1 MKRKWKAVL
10 AAAACYALLLG
21 LLTICEGR
29 APEGHIR
36 TLADAFWYSVVTM
49 TTVGYGDLYPVTIT
63 GRLIGLLMMMAS
75 LGAFVALATFV
86 YRMLKGDVLPVL
98 YLKKHRKQ
106 RFTVFLNANEESFA
120 LARRLQDDVN
130 VFPGR
135 AELPEGLNAVAVEQ
149 SALKVLAL
157 PGGERRA
164 VILGPDGTANAQSAR
179 TILPSGRQI
188 VCQTQE
194 TLPGVTAFDRE
205 NACARM
211 YWRAY
216 PIRRAERSIV
226 CMGLGKLGGEMMEQ
240 ALRVNVLGAQR
251 LTYHLFGDTLRFAQD
266 HRMLGRFLALD
277 REEAARDSLFLHA
290 EDWRNAVD
298 VLEKADRILLCM
310 DDDEANREAL
320 AEIRR
325 YFPTKAAIYACM
337 MQGDSGNDAV
347 FFGRDETVFTPEHV
361 FGKRLTETARALNRL
376 YGRQNPENA
385 CEWEALS
392 PTAKRS
398 NMASADH
405 LPVKIDWLLGC
416 GADCAV
422 DAATCRAA
430 YAAYT
435 RLDAAQKDM
444 CRRLEHER
452 WMRNLYLENW
462 QYDGERNNALRRHP
476 LLCPYDELSEA
487 DKAKDDNSWTLL
499 GALAELIESGKGENG

>member
-1 MKRKWKAVL
+1 MKKKGKAIL

-21 LLTICEGR
+21 LLTVCEGR

-36 TLADAFWYSVVTM
+36 TFADAFWYSVVTM
-49 TTVGYGDLYPVTIT
+49 TTVGYGDLYPVTIA
-63 GRLIGLLMMMAS
+63 GRLIGLILMTAS

-98 YLKKHRKQ
+98 YLKKRRKQ

-120 LARRLQDDVN
+120 LARQLQGGVN
-130 VFPGR
+130 IFMGQ
-135 AELPEGLNAVAVEQ
+135 AELPDDLNAVVVEQ
-149 SALKVLAL
+149 SAMNVLTM

-164 VILGPDGTANAQSAR
+164 VILGPNGTANAQSAR
-179 TILPSGRQI
+179 AILSAEKPI
-188 VCQTQE
+188 VCQTRE
-194 TLPGVTAFDRE
+194 ELPGVTTFDRE

-216 PIRRAERSIV
+216 PIQRTERSVV
-226 CMGLGKLGGEMMEQ
+226 CIGLGRLGGEMMEQ
-240 ALRVNVLGAQR
+240 ALRVNVLGEHR
-251 LTYHLFGDTLRFAQD
+251 LTYHLFGDTTRFAQD
-266 HRMLGRFLALD
+266 HRMLGQFLTLGHED
-277 REEAARDSLFLHA
+277 AARDSLILHEENWQDA
-290 EDWRNAVD
+290 AD

-310 DDDEANREAL
+310 DEDEANREAL
-320 AEIRR
+320 AEIER
-325 YFPTKAAIYACM
+325 YFPTKAVLYARIA
-337 MQGDSGNDAV
+337 QGRSEHGAV
-347 FFGRDETVFTPEHV
+347 FFGSDETVLTPEHV
-361 FGKRLTETARALNRL
+361 FGERLTETARALNRL
-376 YGRQNPENA
+376 YGKQNPQNA
-385 CEWEALS
+385 CAWEELS

-405 LPVKIDWLLGC
+405 LPVKIDGLLGC

-422 DAATCRAA
+422 DSATCRAA

-435 RLDAAQKDM
+435 QLNAAQKEM

-462 QYDGERNNALRRHP
+462 RYADKRDNALRRHP

-487 DKAKDDNSWTLL
+487 DKAKDDNSWALL
-499 GALAELIESGKGENG
+499 GALAEWLESGENE

>member
-49 TTVGYGDLYPVTIT
+49 TTVGYGDLYPVTII
-63 GRLIGLLMMMAS
+63 GRLIGLLLMMAS

-106 RFTVFLNANEESFA
+106 RFTIFLNANEESFA

-179 TILPSGRQI
+179 TILPSGRKI

-216 PIRRAERSIV
+216 PIRRTERSIV
-226 CMGLGKLGGEMMEQ
+226 CIGLGKLGGEMMEQ

-290 EDWRNAVD
+290 EDWRNAAD
-298 VLEKADRILLCM
+298 VLEKADRILL
-310 DDDEANREAL
+310 
-320 AEIRR
+320 
-325 YFPTKAAIYACM
+325 
-337 MQGDSGNDAV
+337 
-347 FFGRDETVFTPEHV
+347 
-361 FGKRLTETARALNRL
+361 
-376 YGRQNPENA
+376 
-385 CEWEALS
+385 
-392 PTAKRS
+392 
-398 NMASADH
+398 
-405 LPVKIDWLLGC
+405 
-416 GADCAV
+416 
-422 DAATCRAA
+422 
-430 YAAYT
+430 
-435 RLDAAQKDM
+435 
-444 CRRLEHER
+444 
-452 WMRNLYLENW
+452 
-462 QYDGERNNALRRHP
+462 
-476 LLCPYDELSEA
+476 
-487 DKAKDDNSWTLL
+487 
-499 GALAELIESGKGENG
+499 

>member
-63 GRLIGLLMMMAS
+63 GRLIGLLLMMAS

-216 PIRRAERSIV
+216 PIRRTERSIV

-277 REEAARDSLFLHA
+277 REEAARDSLFLHT

-347 FFGRDETVFTPEHV
+347 FFGRDETVLTPEHV
-361 FGKRLTETARALNRL
+361 FGKQLTETARALNRL

-405 LPVKIDWLLGC
+405 LPVKIDWLLSC

-452 WMRNLYLENW
+452 WMRNLYLEYW
-462 QYDGERNNALRRHP
+462 
-476 LLCPYDELSEA
+476 
-487 DKAKDDNSWTLL
+487 
-499 GALAELIESGKGENG
+499 